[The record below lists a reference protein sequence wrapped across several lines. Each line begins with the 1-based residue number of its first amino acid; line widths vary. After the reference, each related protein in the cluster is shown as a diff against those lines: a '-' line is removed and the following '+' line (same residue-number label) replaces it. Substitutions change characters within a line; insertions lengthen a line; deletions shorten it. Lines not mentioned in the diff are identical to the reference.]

1 MKRIYYILFVLT
13 VCFMSACSARE
24 KKPDREITQVME
36 AIFSCPDS
44 ELFDPE
50 TINEIGIGTTADKD
64 AAEKKTKETEKWKK
78 TVGDFFTEEGFQ
90 ELIDSDLNVRYHRW
104 AYMNHFVTEVN
115 QVQVE
120 AGNEAYRCTVDL
132 TVTGEDGSKQ
142 KAEITG
148 KVTLSDGKIQSIEE
162 IEDGML
168 WKMQ

>member
-13 VCFMSACSARE
+13 VCFLSACSARE

-36 AIFSCPDS
+36 AIFTCPDS

-50 TINEIGIGTTADKD
+50 TISVIGVGTTADKD
-64 AAEKKTKETEKWKK
+64 AAEKKTKETEKWRKA
-78 TVGDFFTEEGFQ
+78 VGDLFTEEGFQ

-104 AYMNHFVTEVN
+104 VYMNHFVTEVD

-120 AGNEAYRCTVDL
+120 AEDEAYRCMLDL
-132 TVTGEDGSKQ
+132 TVIGEDGKKR
-142 KAEITG
+142 KAEVTCE
-148 KVTLSDGKIQSIEE
+148 VTLNDGKIQSIGE